1 MNLKTLGDV
10 LDTNPHTNFQ
20 KLSIQHFLS
29 LTFNCIFYRTH
40 DNSYKRQN
48 LISKSLC
55 TINLST
61 HSYQTQKTQLGE
73 EWGDKPRT
81 IDKQIKLF
89 ILANLLWNLFL
100 WRVAVGRHEINSCKY
115 MCIYLELFWLCFY
128 NVFEVVI
135 YLSPLFIYRR
145 FFYNFFFILTFVR
158 LRLTFYL
165 YKNISTV
172 QKFTNLKIIDFI
184 SFKPFETPLCYELWA
199 YMYK

>member
-1 MNLKTLGDV
+1 M
-10 LDTNPHTNFQ
+10 
-20 KLSIQHFLS
+20 
-29 LTFNCIFYRTH
+29 
-40 DNSYKRQN
+40 
-48 LISKSLC
+48 
-55 TINLST
+55 
-61 HSYQTQKTQLGE
+61 
-73 EWGDKPRT
+73 
-81 IDKQIKLF
+81 
-89 ILANLLWNLFL
+89 
-100 WRVAVGRHEINSCKY
+100 GRHEINSCKY

-172 QKFTNLKIIDFI
+172 QTITNLKIIDFI

-199 YMYK
+199 YSKGLKFVKKKSLIEFLEKPTTSKINICHFLGIFTKISLYNILSHRIWHCNPY